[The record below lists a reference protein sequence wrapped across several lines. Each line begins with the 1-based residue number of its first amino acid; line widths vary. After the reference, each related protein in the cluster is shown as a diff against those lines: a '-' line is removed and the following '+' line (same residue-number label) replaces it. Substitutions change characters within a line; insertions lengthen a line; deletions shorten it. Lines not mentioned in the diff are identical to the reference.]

1 MSVSGLPVNAHTEEE
16 VASQRA
22 AQGTVWFRAAPNI
35 LVTLASVS
43 RLCLGGRGLLM
54 VDFVR
59 MGQATR
65 WTSLARSFGCNS

>member
-16 VASQRA
+16 VASQSA
-22 AQGTVWFRAAPNI
+22 AQGTVWLRAAPNI

-43 RLCLGGRGLLM
+43 RLCLGGGGLLM
-54 VDFVR
+54 VDLVH
-59 MGQATR
+59 MDQATR